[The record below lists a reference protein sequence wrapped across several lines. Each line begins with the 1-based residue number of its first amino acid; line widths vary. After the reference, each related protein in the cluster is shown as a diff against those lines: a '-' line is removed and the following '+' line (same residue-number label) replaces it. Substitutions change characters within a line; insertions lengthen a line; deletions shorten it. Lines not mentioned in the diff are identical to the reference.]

1 MNLIKKLAD
10 AIDWLTDRVGRIV
23 SVLILALIV
32 SMTYE
37 VAARYLFNAPTKWSY
52 DLSYMIG
59 DSMMLLGTG
68 YALLH
73 GAHVRVDLLYERF
86 PTRVKYLIDTV
97 LICGVF
103 FPLVGILTHRAFR
116 QALVALERG
125 TRSDFGIWMPLMW
138 PFRFALAI
146 GFALLLIAGISWLLK
161 CVIGLKEEV
170 SR

>member
-1 MNLIKKLAD
+1 MRAIVKIVG
-10 AIDWLTDRVGRIV
+10 AIDWFTERVGRIV
-23 SVLILALIV
+23 SVLILALII

-59 DSMMLLGTG
+59 DSMMLLGTS

-86 PTRVKYLIDTV
+86 PDKVKRLVDTI
-97 LICGVF
+97 LICGIF
-103 FPLVGILTHRAFR
+103 LPLVGILTHRAFR

-146 GFALLLIAGISWLLK
+146 GFALLLTAGISWLLK
-161 CVIGLKEEV
+161 CVIGLKGEV
-170 SR
+170 AK